1 MDGTL
6 LNNNGELP
14 KDFFKTLNALLA
26 RNVLFVAA
34 SGRQYFTLSD
44 NFSAAKDKIVFAAEN
59 GSMVVHKGKELYSKT
74 ISKNIIHNFI
84 NDARKIQACNIVL
97 CGKNSAYIES
107 DEPEFVGQVKKYY
120 HKNKSV
126 KAFEDVQDEILKISI
141 YDMKGSSNNSNKILS
156 PSWEEVFQLSVSGD
170 KWLDIGRK
178 DMNKGVAIKFLQDKF
193 GIKEN
198 ETMVFGDNYN
208 DIHMLQSAY
217 HSYVM
222 ENAPE
227 GVKKYGRFA
236 AGSNNEDGVVQVI
249 KDEVLE
255 KYA

>member
-1 MDGTL
+1 
-6 LNNNGELP
+6 
-14 KDFFKTLNALLA
+14 
-26 RNVLFVAA
+26 
-34 SGRQYFTLSD
+34 
-44 NFSAAKDKIVFAAEN
+44 
-59 GSMVVHKGKELYSKT
+59 MV
-74 ISKNIIHNFI
+74 HNFI
-84 NDARKIQACNIVL
+84 NNARELEACNIVL
-97 CGKNSAYIES
+97 CGKNSAYTES
-107 DEPEFVGQVKKYY
+107 DEPEFAEQVKKYY

-156 PSWEEVFQLSVSGD
+156 PSWGEVFQLSVSGD

-222 ENAPE
+222 KNAPE

-236 AGSNNEDGVVQVI
+236 AGSNNEDGVIQVI